1 MAVVAEKVAVLAM
14 LMAAAVRAAAPMVA
28 GSWLAAMDVAV
39 AEVGVV
45 QQAGGLAAADSEVR
59 VAEVLVGFLAWAA
72 TCEDDRAV
80 EAVASVEHGREAAA
94 LVVAAWAVA
103 PVAARAAPM
112 AMARA
117 AMEEGKAT
125 ATAKAHAE
133 VA

>member
-1 MAVVAEKVAVLAM
+1 MKATVALLPPCARRHRLHAIRS
-14 LMAAAVRAAAPMVA
+14 LHARAP
-28 GSWLAAMDVAV
+28 
-39 AEVGVV
+39 
-45 QQAGGLAAADSEVR
+45 GLFLEATADSEVR
-59 VAEVLVGFLAWAA
+59 VAEVLEGVLAWAA
-72 TCEDDRAV
+72 TGEDGRAV
-80 EAVASVEHGREAAA
+80 EAVASEEHGREAAA

-103 PVAARAAPM
+103 PVAVRAAPM